1 MKKTKIIAA
10 IVLSCAVTFTHAQ
23 SDPIITQS
31 TSNSASTSSSI
42 SEATVKSPP
51 PSAISPSITAIN
63 SDVCVTG
70 YSGAAQTQIFGVSFG
85 GTARDM
91 NCERLK
97 LSRSLYDMG
106 MKVAAVATMCQD
118 RRVWDAM
125 NSAGTP
131 CPIDGKIGA
140 EAKAIWDIMPGRVP
154 VAVIE
159 K

>member
-10 IVLSCAVTFTHAQ
+10 LLLGCSATLAYAQ
-23 SDPIITQS
+23 MDPIITQS
-31 TSNSASTSSSI
+31 TNSSTSTSNSI

-63 SDVCVTG
+63 SDVCITAF
-70 YSGAAQTQIFGVSFG
+70 SGAAQTQILGISFG
-85 GTARDM
+85 GTVRDM

-125 NSAGTP
+125 NAAGTP

-140 EAKAIWDIMPGRVP
+140 EAKTAWNEHQDRIPRP
-154 VAVIE
+154 V
-159 K
+159 KD